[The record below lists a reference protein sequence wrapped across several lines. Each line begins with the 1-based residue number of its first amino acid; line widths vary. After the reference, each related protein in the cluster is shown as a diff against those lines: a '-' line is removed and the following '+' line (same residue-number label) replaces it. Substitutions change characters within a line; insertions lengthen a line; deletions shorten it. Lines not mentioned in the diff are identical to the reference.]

1 MSKSTN
7 KQKIKTLQE
16 WMNSKHTKHRTTR
29 KKPKPYSYD
38 REQF

>member
-7 KQKIKTLQE
+7 KQKIRALQE
-16 WMNSKHTKHRTTR
+16 WMNSKHRKKQPNR
-29 KKPKPYSYD
+29 KKPKPFLYD

>member
-1 MSKSTN
+1 MSKSSN
-7 KQKIKTLQE
+7 KQKIRALQE
-16 WMNSKHTKHRTTR
+16 WMNSKYMKNRTPR